1 MSDDMTTKY
10 QNHYNQVLTGT
21 LNDAIMKSISY
32 QANIKLA
39 NEIIAEQEKTITDL
53 KSQVEGIQ
61 KDAEEKIRS
70 AKQELDSFKSNKSNA
85 DSVRITTLEN
95 NVKSQQETILKLNTD
110 LVAANKLKVEFENL
124 KNQATNGDIFR
135 RELMKERENHATT
148 KSEYDKK
155 IQELNEQIDVLK
167 APVKRKKPVRKSG
180 VLELIGLDDNND
192 NIETVDSTDEIVKD
206 GGSF

>member
-61 KDAEEKIRS
+61 KDAEDKIKS
-70 AKQELDSFKSNKSNA
+70 AKQELDSFKSNKLNA

-135 RELMKERENHATT
+135 RELMKERENHAIT
-148 KSEYDKK
+148 KSEYEQK
-155 IQELNEQIDVLK
+155 ITELNEQIDVLK

>member
-61 KDAEEKIRS
+61 KDAEDKIKS

-135 RELMKERENHATT
+135 RELMKERENHAIT
-148 KSEYDKK
+148 KSEYEQK
-155 IQELNEQIDVLK
+155 ITELNEQIDVLK

>member
-61 KDAEEKIRS
+61 KDAEDKIKS

-110 LVAANKLKVEFENL
+110 LVAANKLKVEFETL

>member
-192 NIETVDSTDEIVKD
+192 NER
-206 GGSF
+206 